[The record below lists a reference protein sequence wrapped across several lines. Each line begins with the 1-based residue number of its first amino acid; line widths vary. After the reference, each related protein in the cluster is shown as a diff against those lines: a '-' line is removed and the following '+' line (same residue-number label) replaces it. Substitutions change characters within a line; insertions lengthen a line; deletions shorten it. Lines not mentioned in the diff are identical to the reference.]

1 MTIASLPMYDLEP
14 LREATDAWWRGIAAA
29 LRRHG
34 FEDVP
39 DALDRTADRYDHWS
53 SPDLLLSQ
61 TCGYPLIR
69 DFADRLRVVAVPFY
83 DAPRC
88 QGADN
93 CSLVIVK
100 AESPVRSLEDLR
112 GGRAAVNGFDSQS
125 GCNTFRAAVAPL
137 ARDGR
142 FFDEVVET
150 GRHEFS
156 MRMVAEGAA
165 DVCAVDCVTHALL
178 SDTMAEAVAG
188 TRVLAVTPHAPNL
201 PYVTPV
207 GRSEE
212 EVRAMQMAL
221 LEAAEDSGTAAA
233 RARLRL
239 VGFAVLPQ
247 RVYERIEAMERQAA
261 DMGYPELA

>member
-1 MTIASLPMYDLEP
+1 MILIAGAS
-14 LREATDAWWRGIAAA
+14 A
-29 LRRHG
+29 
-34 FEDVP
+34 
-39 DALDRTADRYDHWS
+39 TADR
-53 SPDLLLSQ
+53 
-61 TCGYPLIR
+61 R
-69 DFADRLRVVAVPFY
+69 DVV
-83 DAPRC
+83 
-88 QGADN
+88 
-93 CSLVIVK
+93 
-100 AESPVRSLEDLR
+100 PVAIEAA
-112 GGRAAVNGFDSQS
+112 GGRITHLGMPVEPGNLLALGESSTGHPVICMPGCARSPAVNGFDSQS

-221 LEAAEDSGTAAA
+221 LEAAEDPGTAAA

-239 VGFAVLPQ
+239 AGFAVLPQ